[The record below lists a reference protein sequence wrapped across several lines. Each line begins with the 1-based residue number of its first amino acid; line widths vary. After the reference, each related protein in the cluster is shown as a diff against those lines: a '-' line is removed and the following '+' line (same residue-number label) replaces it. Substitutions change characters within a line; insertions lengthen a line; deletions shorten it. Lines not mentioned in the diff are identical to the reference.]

1 MAIDLSKIFEGK
13 KFMWDGMIYETEEQA
28 KEVMERY
35 KKDGFEVRTVK
46 EGDQYLVYSRREVAP
61 EKEGVEG

>member
-46 EGDQYLVYSRREVAP
+46 EGNQYLVYSRREVAP

>member
-1 MAIDLSKIFEGK
+1 MTIDLSKIFEGK

-46 EGDQYLVYSRREVAP
+46 EGNQYLVYSRREVAP

>member
-46 EGDQYLVYSRREVAP
+46 EGSQYLVYSRREVAP

>member
-13 KFMWDGMIYETEEQA
+13 KFMWDGMIYETKEQA

-46 EGDQYLVYSRREVAP
+46 EGNQYLVYSRREVAP